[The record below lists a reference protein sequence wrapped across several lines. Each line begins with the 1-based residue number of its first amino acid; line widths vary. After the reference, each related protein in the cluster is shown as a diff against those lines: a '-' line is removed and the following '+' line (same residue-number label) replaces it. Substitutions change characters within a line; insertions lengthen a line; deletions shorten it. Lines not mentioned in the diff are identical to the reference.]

1 MKTEQFTR
9 LSNETKCNHV
19 SYNVE
24 GSFQCLTS
32 VERAIKQVG
41 ENEVEVFVVD
51 NDSVDA
57 TCEIVK
63 TKFPWV
69 NLIENKENMAFCK
82 TIKLLRFQRV
92 NMFSFKSRYGC
103 F

>member
-1 MKTEQFTR
+1 MK
-9 LSNETKCNHV
+9 LSVVIV

-24 GSFQCLTS
+24 GFLSQCLTS

-41 ENEVEVFVVD
+41 ENEVEVFIVD

-63 TKFPWV
+63 TKFP
-69 NLIENKENMAFCK
+69 
-82 TIKLLRFQRV
+82 
-92 NMFSFKSRYGC
+92 
-103 F
+103 